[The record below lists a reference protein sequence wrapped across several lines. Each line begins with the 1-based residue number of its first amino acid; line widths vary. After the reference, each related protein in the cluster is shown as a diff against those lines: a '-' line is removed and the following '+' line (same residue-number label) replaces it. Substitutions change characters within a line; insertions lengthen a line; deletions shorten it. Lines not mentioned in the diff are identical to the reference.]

1 MKNFKY
7 LLLLFIVACSS
18 PRIVYDYDTD
28 VNFKQYKTFNFFDD
42 VGEGLNKFDV
52 ERITNEIKVN
62 LEKQGI
68 KQVENPVFYVNVVS
82 KVQRQPQRN
91 SVGVAIG
98 GGNRGFGYG
107 ISGGIPIGG
116 RKLNQQI
123 TIDFVA
129 SKNNALIW
137 QGISDS
143 EIKES
148 LKPEQ
153 RNDYYKKLIEKVIAG
168 FPPKKK

>member
-62 LEKQGI
+62 LENK
-68 KQVENPVFYVNVVS
+68 ELN
-82 KVQRQPQRN
+82 
-91 SVGVAIG
+91 
-98 GGNRGFGYG
+98 
-107 ISGGIPIGG
+107 
-116 RKLNQQI
+116 KLKI
-123 TIDFVA
+123 
-129 SKNNALIW
+129 LI
-137 QGISDS
+137 
-143 EIKES
+143 
-148 LKPEQ
+148 
-153 RNDYYKKLIEKVIAG
+153 
-168 FPPKKK
+168 FM